1 MEIIFCSV
9 CNESI
14 PAGDLVEKRAVQHG
28 GRAICARCEAAM
40 SAGTTPG
47 LPTGAALSMEDTA
60 LSAEIGGTPG
70 VDTQVVEPVR
80 VHRIHAGRGGSAV
93 GIAAA
98 LAGLALLV
106 AGGMGAFLFER
117 SNRIGADLARAEE
130 AQAALRQETARM
142 QQTLATSISDIE
154 KSLTLATEVL
164 ASLKA
169 EVGGLATRQ
178 TSASE
183 ALGNDL
189 AGIAARLD
197 EVEGVRTAVGGQREE
212 LARLESRFDAIRKE
226 LEGLS
231 GRVAAGEEAAKAPA
245 PEQPPAPEAAAPAWR
260 AFVADLDNANSG
272 VRWQAVQSLGA
283 ARDPAVIELLL
294 PMLADS
300 DIFVRMA
307 TARVLGDLGS
317 TAAVSA
323 LIDALDDPEA
333 SVREAAD
340 VALRA
345 ITGQD
350 FEFDAGGKE
359 AERAKRVKA
368 WRDWWRRFS
377 EETGASREPT
387 RDARVEHAVRLAR
400 A

>member
-40 SAGTTPG
+40 SAGTPPG
-47 LPTGAALSMEDTA
+47 QTAGSMAAMEDTA
-60 LSAEIGGTPG
+60 LSAEMAG
-70 VDTQVVEPVR
+70 VDTQVVVPVR
-80 VHRIHAGRGGSAV
+80 VPRPDAARSGSAV
-93 GIAAA
+93 GVASA

-106 AGGMGAFLFER
+106 AGGMGAFLYER

-130 AQAALRQETARM
+130 AQAAMRAETTRM
-142 QQTLATSISDIE
+142 QQTLATSISDVE
-154 KSLTLATEVL
+154 RSLALAAEVL
-164 ASLKA
+164 TSLKA

-178 TSASE
+178 ASASE
-183 ALGNDL
+183 ALGSDL
-189 AGIAARLD
+189 AGIAARMD
-197 EVEGVRTAVGGQREE
+197 EIEGVRTALGGQGAE
-212 LARLESRFDAIRKE
+212 LAELQTRFDAVRKE

-231 GRVAAGEEAAKAPA
+231 GRVAAGEQAAEPPAPA
-245 PEQPPAPEAAAPAWR
+245 AQPEPEAAAPAWR

-283 ARDPAVIELLL
+283 ARDPAVVELLL
-294 PMLADS
+294 PMLGDS

-317 TAAVSA
+317 TAAVAA
-323 LIDALDDPEA
+323 LIDALEDPEA

-350 FEFDAGGKE
+350 FEFDAGAKE
-359 AERAKRVKA
+359 AERQKRAKA

-377 EETGASREPT
+377 EEKGATGQRTGAVPP
-387 RDARVEHAVRLAR
+387 AR